1 LKQFTYKAKDKNNR
15 RVKGAVAALNRNV
28 ALLDLKGRKYRDIKV
43 AEVTPK
49 AIKDQGKPFAW
60 GPFGK
65 VTDEE
70 IVLFTKKVSTM
81 VRSGL
86 TILDALTL
94 VSSQTQ
100 NKVFK
105 YAIDDIVASINMG
118 NSLSIS
124 VRRQPKYFDEVF
136 CNMIEAGEIS
146 GKLDSFL
153 DRIVEGQERMQTIR
167 KGIKSALFYPMTLVI
182 VTLLITYGMLTK
194 VVPTFTEMYKGMG
207 KKLPGPTQVIVDASD
222 WILNGWNVL
231 SVIAV
236 VVTIK
241 VIHNQ
246 LFKRVYGYKKAIN
259 VIFLKLPI
267 MGNIIIKSTI
277 ARLSLLM
284 ANLFAAGIGVE
295 EILRV
300 SSRITP
306 NTVFVEAMGRIS
318 ERVVSGVELSSLFAE
333 EPIFPLELS
342 QLIKV
347 GEKTGNMDEMLSSI
361 ARYYQEEF
369 EATVE
374 GLTSMIEPLMIV
386 FVGALIGAMVV
397 ALYLP
402 IFSQGDM
409 VG

>member
-1 LKQFTYKAKDKNNR
+1 MKQFNFKAKDKTNR
-15 RVKGAVAALNRNV
+15 RIKGTLEALNRNV
-28 ALLDLKGRKYRDIKV
+28 ALTELKGRKYRDIKINE
-43 AEVTPK
+43 APPPK
-49 AIKDQGKPFAW
+49 KQGKPLVW
-60 GPFGK
+60 GPIGK
-65 VTDEE
+65 VKAEE

-86 TILDALTL
+86 TILDALVL
-94 VSSQTQ
+94 VSAQTQ
-100 NKVFK
+100 NPVFK
-105 YAIDDIVASINMG
+105 YAIEDVIASINQG

-124 VRRQPKYFDEVF
+124 VRKQPKYFDEIF

-167 KGIKSALFYPMTLVI
+167 KGIKSALFYPITLVV

-231 SVIAV
+231 SVIGV
-236 VVTIK
+236 VIAIK
-241 VIHNQ
+241 IIHGQ
-246 LFKRVYGYKKAIN
+246 LFKRVYGYRRAID

-267 MGNIIIKSTI
+267 MGNILVKSTV

-300 SSRITP
+300 SARVTP
-306 NTVFVEAMGRIS
+306 NTIFVEAMGRIS
-318 ERVVSGVELSSLFAE
+318 ERIVSGAELSTLFAE
-333 EPIFPLELS
+333 EPVFPIELS
-342 QLIKV
+342 QLIRV

-369 EATVE
+369 ETTVE
-374 GLTSMIEPLMIV
+374 GLTSMIEPIMIV

>member
-1 LKQFTYKAKDKNNR
+1 MKQFNFKAKDKTNR
-15 RVKGAVAALNRNV
+15 RIKGTLEALNRNV
-28 ALLDLKGRKYRDIKV
+28 ALTELKGRKYRDIKINE
-43 AEVTPK
+43 APPPK
-49 AIKDQGKPFAW
+49 KQGKPLVW
-60 GPFGK
+60 GPLGK
-65 VTDEE
+65 VKDEE

-86 TILDALTL
+86 TILDALVL
-94 VSSQTQ
+94 VSAQTQ
-100 NKVFK
+100 NPVFK
-105 YAIDDIVASINMG
+105 YAIEDVIASINQG

-124 VRRQPKYFDEVF
+124 VRKQPKYFDEIF

-167 KGIKSALFYPMTLVI
+167 KGIKSALFYPITLVV

-231 SVIAV
+231 SVIGV
-236 VVTIK
+236 VIAIK
-241 VIHNQ
+241 IIHGQ
-246 LFKRVYGYKKAIN
+246 LFKRVYGYRRAID

-267 MGNIIIKSTI
+267 MGNILVKSTV

-300 SSRITP
+300 SARVTP
-306 NTVFVEAMGRIS
+306 NTIFVEAMGRIS
-318 ERVVSGVELSSLFAE
+318 ERIVSGAELSTLFAE
-333 EPIFPLELS
+333 EPVFPIELS
-342 QLIKV
+342 QLIRV

-369 EATVE
+369 ETTVE
-374 GLTSMIEPLMIV
+374 GLTSMIEPIMIV

>member
-1 LKQFTYKAKDKNNR
+1 VKQFNFKAKDKTNR
-15 RVKGAVAALNRNV
+15 RIKGTLEALNRNV
-28 ALLDLKGRKYRDIKV
+28 ALTELKGRKYRDIKINE
-43 AEVTPK
+43 APPPK
-49 AIKDQGKPFAW
+49 KQGKPLVW
-60 GPFGK
+60 GPIGK
-65 VTDEE
+65 VKDEE

-86 TILDALTL
+86 TILDALVL
-94 VSSQTQ
+94 VSAQTQ
-100 NKVFK
+100 NPVFK
-105 YAIDDIVASINMG
+105 YAIEDVIASINQG

-124 VRRQPKYFDEVF
+124 VRKQPKYFDEIF

-167 KGIKSALFYPMTLVI
+167 KGIKSALFYPITLVV

-222 WILNGWNVL
+222 WILNGWTVL
-231 SVIAV
+231 SVIGV
-236 VVTIK
+236 VIAIK
-241 VIHNQ
+241 IIHGQ
-246 LFKRVYGYKKAIN
+246 LFKRVYGYRRAID

-267 MGNIIIKSTI
+267 MGNILVKSTV

-300 SSRITP
+300 SARVTP
-306 NTVFVEAMGRIS
+306 NTIFVEAMGRIS
-318 ERVVSGVELSSLFAE
+318 ERIVSGAELSTLFAE
-333 EPIFPLELS
+333 EPVFPIELS
-342 QLIKV
+342 QLIRV

-369 EATVE
+369 ETTVE
-374 GLTSMIEPLMIV
+374 GLTSMIEPIMIV

>member
-1 LKQFTYKAKDKNNR
+1 MKQFNFKAKDKSNR
-15 RVKGAVAALNRNV
+15 SIKGSIAALNRND
-28 ALLDLKGRKYRDIKV
+28 AIAELKGRKYRDIKV
-43 AEVTPK
+43 AEAAAPK
-49 AIKDQGKPFAW
+49 KQTKPLVW

-65 VTDEE
+65 VKDEE

-86 TILDALTL
+86 TILDALVL

-100 NKVFK
+100 NPVFK
-105 YAIDDIVASINMG
+105 YAIEDIIANINQG
-118 NSLSIS
+118 NSLSAS

-167 KGIKSALFYPMTLVI
+167 KGIKSALFYPVTLVV

-207 KKLPGPTQVIVDASD
+207 KKLPGATQVIVDASD
-222 WILNGWNVL
+222 WILNGWNVI
-231 SVIAV
+231 SVIGV
-236 VVTIK
+236 VITIK
-241 VIHNQ
+241 IVHGQ
-246 LFKRVYGYKKAIN
+246 LYKRVYGYRKMFNI
-259 VIFLKLPI
+259 IFLKLPL
-267 MGNIIIKSTI
+267 MGPIVIKSTI

-306 NTVFVEAMGRIS
+306 NLVFVESLGRIQ
-318 ERVVSGVELSSLFAE
+318 ERVMTGAELSALFAE
-333 EPIFPLELS
+333 EPIFPIELS

-369 EATVE
+369 ETTVE
-374 GLTSMIEPLMIV
+374 GLTSMIEPIMIV

>member
-1 LKQFTYKAKDKNNR
+1 MKQFNFKAKDKTNR
-15 RVKGAVAALNRNV
+15 RIKGTLEALNRNV
-28 ALLDLKGRKYRDIKV
+28 ALTELKGRKYRDIKINE
-43 AEVTPK
+43 APPPK
-49 AIKDQGKPFAW
+49 KQGKPLVW
-60 GPFGK
+60 GPIGK
-65 VTDEE
+65 VKDEE

-86 TILDALTL
+86 TILDALVL
-94 VSSQTQ
+94 VSAQTQ
-100 NKVFK
+100 NPVFK
-105 YAIDDIVASINMG
+105 YAIEDVIASINQG

-124 VRRQPKYFDEVF
+124 VRKQPKYFDEIF

-167 KGIKSALFYPMTLVI
+167 KGIKSALFYPITLVV

-231 SVIAV
+231 SVIGV
-236 VVTIK
+236 VIAIK
-241 VIHNQ
+241 IIHGQ
-246 LFKRVYGYKKAIN
+246 LLKRVYGYRRAID

-267 MGNIIIKSTI
+267 MGNILVKSTV

-300 SSRITP
+300 SARVTP
-306 NTVFVEAMGRIS
+306 NTIFVEAMGRIS
-318 ERVVSGVELSSLFAE
+318 ERIVSGAELSTLFAE
-333 EPIFPLELS
+333 EPVFPIELS
-342 QLIKV
+342 QLIRV

-369 EATVE
+369 ETTVE
-374 GLTSMIEPLMIV
+374 GLTSMIEPIMIV

>member
-1 LKQFTYKAKDKNNR
+1 MKQFNFKAKDKTNR
-15 RVKGAVAALNRNV
+15 RIKGTLEALNRNV
-28 ALLDLKGRKYRDIKV
+28 ALTELKGRKYRDIKINE
-43 AEVTPK
+43 APPPK
-49 AIKDQGKPFAW
+49 KQGKPLVW
-60 GPFGK
+60 GPIGK
-65 VTDEE
+65 VKDEE

-86 TILDALTL
+86 TILDALVL
-94 VSSQTQ
+94 VSAQTQ
-100 NKVFK
+100 NPVFK
-105 YAIDDIVASINMG
+105 YAIEDVIASINQG

-124 VRRQPKYFDEVF
+124 VRKQPKYFDEIF

-167 KGIKSALFYPMTLVI
+167 KGIKSALFYPITLVV

-231 SVIAV
+231 SVIGV
-236 VVTIK
+236 VIAIK
-241 VIHNQ
+241 IIHGH
-246 LFKRVYGYKKAIN
+246 LFKRVYGYRRAID

-267 MGNIIIKSTI
+267 MGNILVKSTV

-300 SSRITP
+300 SARVTP
-306 NTVFVEAMGRIS
+306 NTIFVEAMGRIS
-318 ERVVSGVELSSLFAE
+318 ERIVSGAELSTLFAE
-333 EPIFPLELS
+333 EPVFPIELS
-342 QLIKV
+342 QLVRV

-369 EATVE
+369 ETTVE
-374 GLTSMIEPLMIV
+374 GLTSMIEPIMIV

>member
-1 LKQFTYKAKDKNNR
+1 MKQFTYKAKDKNNR
-15 RVKGAVAALNRNV
+15 RVKGAVAALNRND

-43 AEVTPK
+43 AEVTAK
-49 AIKDQGKPFAW
+49 AIKDQGKPFVW

-207 KKLPGPTQVIVDASD
+207 KKLPGPTQAIVDASD

-231 SVIAV
+231 SVIA
-236 VVTIK
+236 IK

-318 ERVVSGVELSSLFAE
+318 ERVVSGAELSSLFAE

>member
-1 LKQFTYKAKDKNNR
+1 MKQFNFKAKDKTNR
-15 RVKGAVAALNRNV
+15 RIKGTLEALNRNV
-28 ALLDLKGRKYRDIKV
+28 ALTELKGRKYRDIKINE
-43 AEVTPK
+43 APPPK
-49 AIKDQGKPFAW
+49 KQGKPLVW
-60 GPFGK
+60 GPIGK
-65 VTDEE
+65 VKDEE

-86 TILDALTL
+86 TILDALVL
-94 VSSQTQ
+94 VSAQTQ
-100 NKVFK
+100 NPVFK
-105 YAIDDIVASINMG
+105 YAIEDVIASINQG

-124 VRRQPKYFDEVF
+124 VRKQPKYFDEIF
-136 CNMIEAGEIS
+136 CNMSEAGEIS

-167 KGIKSALFYPMTLVI
+167 KGIKSALFYPITLVV

-231 SVIAV
+231 SVIGV
-236 VVTIK
+236 VIAIK
-241 VIHNQ
+241 IIHGQ
-246 LFKRVYGYKKAIN
+246 LFKRVYGYRRAID

-267 MGNIIIKSTI
+267 MGNILVKSTV

-300 SSRITP
+300 SARVTP
-306 NTVFVEAMGRIS
+306 NTIFVEAMGRIS
-318 ERVVSGVELSSLFAE
+318 ERIVSGAELSTLFAE
-333 EPIFPLELS
+333 EPVFPIELS
-342 QLIKV
+342 QLIRV

-369 EATVE
+369 ETTVE
-374 GLTSMIEPLMIV
+374 GLTSMIEPIMIV

>member
-1 LKQFTYKAKDKNNR
+1 VKQFNFKAKDKTNR
-15 RVKGAVAALNRNV
+15 RIKGTLEALNRNV
-28 ALLDLKGRKYRDIKV
+28 ALTELKGRKYRDIKINE
-43 AEVTPK
+43 APPPK
-49 AIKDQGKPFAW
+49 KQGKPLVW
-60 GPFGK
+60 GPIGK
-65 VTDEE
+65 VKDEE

-86 TILDALTL
+86 TILDALVL
-94 VSSQTQ
+94 VSAQTQ
-100 NKVFK
+100 NPVFK
-105 YAIDDIVASINMG
+105 YAIEDVIASINQG

-124 VRRQPKYFDEVF
+124 VRKQPKYFDEIF

-167 KGIKSALFYPMTLVI
+167 KGIKSALFYPITLVV

-231 SVIAV
+231 SVIGV
-236 VVTIK
+236 VIAIK
-241 VIHNQ
+241 IIHGQ
-246 LFKRVYGYKKAIN
+246 LFKRVYGYRRAID

-267 MGNIIIKSTI
+267 MGNILVKSTV

-300 SSRITP
+300 SARVTP
-306 NTVFVEAMGRIS
+306 NTIFVEAMGRIS
-318 ERVVSGVELSSLFAE
+318 ERIVSGAELSTLFAE
-333 EPIFPLELS
+333 EPVFPIELS
-342 QLIKV
+342 QLIRV

-369 EATVE
+369 ETTVE
-374 GLTSMIEPLMIV
+374 GLTSMIEPIMIV

>member
-1 LKQFTYKAKDKNNR
+1 VKQFNFKAKDKSNR
-15 RVKGAVAALNRNV
+15 SIKGSIAALNRND
-28 ALLDLKGRKYRDIKV
+28 AIAELKGRKYRDIKV
-43 AEVTPK
+43 AEAAAPK
-49 AIKDQGKPFAW
+49 KQTKPFVW

-65 VTDEE
+65 VKDEE

-86 TILDALTL
+86 TILDALVL

-100 NKVFK
+100 NPVFK
-105 YAIDDIVASINMG
+105 YAIEDIIANINQG
-118 NSLSIS
+118 NSLSSS

-167 KGIKSALFYPMTLVI
+167 KGIKSALFYPVTLVV

-207 KKLPGPTQVIVDASD
+207 KKLPGATQVIVDASD
-222 WILNGWNVL
+222 WILNGWNVI
-231 SVIAV
+231 SVIGV
-236 VVTIK
+236 VITIK
-241 VIHNQ
+241 IIHGQ
-246 LFKRVYGYKKAIN
+246 LYKRVYGYRKMFNI
-259 VIFLKLPI
+259 IFLKLPL
-267 MGNIIIKSTI
+267 MGPIVIKSTI

-306 NTVFVEAMGRIS
+306 NLVFVEALGRIQ
-318 ERVVSGVELSSLFAE
+318 ERVMTGAELSALFAE
-333 EPIFPLELS
+333 EPIFPIELS

-369 EATVE
+369 ETTVE
-374 GLTSMIEPLMIV
+374 GLTSMIEPIMIV

>member
-1 LKQFTYKAKDKNNR
+1 MKQFNFKAKDKTNR
-15 RVKGAVAALNRNV
+15 RIKGTLEALNRNV
-28 ALLDLKGRKYRDIKV
+28 ALTELKGRKYRDIKINE
-43 AEVTPK
+43 APPPK
-49 AIKDQGKPFAW
+49 KQGKPLVW
-60 GPFGK
+60 GPIGK
-65 VTDEE
+65 VKDEE

-86 TILDALTL
+86 TILDALVL
-94 VSSQTQ
+94 VSAQTQ
-100 NKVFK
+100 NPVFT
-105 YAIDDIVASINMG
+105 YAIEDVIASINQG

-124 VRRQPKYFDEVF
+124 VRKQPKYFDEIF

-167 KGIKSALFYPMTLVI
+167 KGIKSALFYPITLVV

-231 SVIAV
+231 SVIGV
-236 VVTIK
+236 VIAIK
-241 VIHNQ
+241 IIHGQ
-246 LFKRVYGYKKAIN
+246 LFKRVYGYRRAID

-267 MGNIIIKSTI
+267 MGNILVKSTV

-300 SSRITP
+300 SARVTP
-306 NTVFVEAMGRIS
+306 NTIFVEAMGRIS
-318 ERVVSGVELSSLFAE
+318 ERIVSGAELSTLFAE
-333 EPIFPLELS
+333 EPVFPIELS
-342 QLIKV
+342 QLIRV

-369 EATVE
+369 ETTVE
-374 GLTSMIEPLMIV
+374 GLTSMIEPIMIV

>member
-1 LKQFTYKAKDKNNR
+1 MKQFNFKAKDKNNR
-15 RVKGAVAALNRNV
+15 RIKGTIAALNRNN
-28 ALLDLKGRKYRDIKV
+28 ALAELKGRKFRDIKV
-43 AEVTPK
+43 SEAVAPK
-49 AIKDQGKPFAW
+49 KQAKPFVW

-86 TILDALTL
+86 TILDALVL

-100 NKVFK
+100 NPVFK
-105 YAIDDIVASINMG
+105 MAIEDIIANINQG

-124 VRRQPKYFDEVF
+124 VRRQSKYFDEVF

-167 KGIKSALFYPMTLVI
+167 KGIKSALFYPVTLVI

-207 KKLPGPTQVIVDASD
+207 KKLPGPTQAIVDASD
-222 WILNGWNVL
+222 WILNGWNVI
-231 SVIAV
+231 SVIAFV
-236 VVTIK
+236 VAIK
-241 VIHNQ
+241 IIHNQ
-246 LFKRVYGYKKAIN
+246 LFKRVYGYKKMIN
-259 VIFLKLPI
+259 VLFLKLPI

-306 NTVFVEAMGRIS
+306 NLVFVEALGRIQ
-318 ERVVSGVELSSLFAE
+318 ERVMTGAELSALFAE
-333 EPIFPLELS
+333 EPIFPIELS

-369 EATVE
+369 ETTVE
-374 GLTSMIEPLMIV
+374 GLTSMIEPIMIV

>member
-1 LKQFTYKAKDKNNR
+1 M
-15 RVKGAVAALNRNV
+15 G
-28 ALLDLKGRKYRDIKV
+28 
-43 AEVTPK
+43 
-49 AIKDQGKPFAW
+49 
-60 GPFGK
+60 
-65 VTDEE
+65 
-70 IVLFTKKVSTM
+70 
-81 VRSGL
+81 RSGL
-86 TILDALTL
+86 TILDALVL
-94 VSSQTQ
+94 VSAQTQ
-100 NKVFK
+100 NPVFK
-105 YAIDDIVASINMG
+105 YAIEDVIASINQG

-124 VRRQPKYFDEVF
+124 VRKQPKYFDEIF

-167 KGIKSALFYPMTLVI
+167 KGIKSALFYPITLVV

-231 SVIAV
+231 SVIGV
-236 VVTIK
+236 VIAIK
-241 VIHNQ
+241 IIHGQ
-246 LFKRVYGYKKAIN
+246 LFKRVYGYRRAID

-267 MGNIIIKSTI
+267 MGNILVKSTV

-300 SSRITP
+300 SARVTP
-306 NTVFVEAMGRIS
+306 NTIFVEAMGRIS
-318 ERVVSGVELSSLFAE
+318 ERIVSGAELSTLFAE
-333 EPIFPLELS
+333 EPVFPIELS
-342 QLIKV
+342 QLIRV

-369 EATVE
+369 ETTVE
-374 GLTSMIEPLMIV
+374 GLTSMIEPIICQ
-386 FVGALIGAMVV
+386 LIC
-397 ALYLP
+397 
-402 IFSQGDM
+402 IF
-409 VG
+409 

>member
-1 LKQFTYKAKDKNNR
+1 M
-15 RVKGAVAALNRNV
+15 
-28 ALLDLKGRKYRDIKV
+28 
-43 AEVTPK
+43 AEVTAK
-49 AIKDQGKPFAW
+49 AIKDQGKPFVW

-318 ERVVSGVELSSLFAE
+318 ERVVSGAELSSLFAE

>member
-1 LKQFTYKAKDKNNR
+1 MKQFNFKAKDKTNR
-15 RVKGAVAALNRNV
+15 RIKGTLEALNRNV
-28 ALLDLKGRKYRDIKV
+28 ALTELKGRKYRDIKINE
-43 AEVTPK
+43 APPPK
-49 AIKDQGKPFAW
+49 KQGKPLVW
-60 GPFGK
+60 GPIGK
-65 VTDEE
+65 VKDEE
-70 IVLFTKKVSTM
+70 IVVFTKKVSTM

-86 TILDALTL
+86 TILDALVL
-94 VSSQTQ
+94 VSAQTQ
-100 NKVFK
+100 NPVFK
-105 YAIDDIVASINMG
+105 YAIEDVIASINQG

-124 VRRQPKYFDEVF
+124 VRKQPKYFDEIF

-167 KGIKSALFYPMTLVI
+167 KGIKSALFYPITLVV

-231 SVIAV
+231 SVIGV
-236 VVTIK
+236 VIAIK
-241 VIHNQ
+241 IIHGQ
-246 LFKRVYGYKKAIN
+246 LFKRVYGYRRAID

-267 MGNIIIKSTI
+267 MGNILVKSTV

-300 SSRITP
+300 SARVTP
-306 NTVFVEAMGRIS
+306 NTIFVEAMGRIS
-318 ERVVSGVELSSLFAE
+318 ERIVSGAELSTLFAE
-333 EPIFPLELS
+333 EPVFPIELS
-342 QLIKV
+342 QLIRV

-369 EATVE
+369 ETTVE
-374 GLTSMIEPLMIV
+374 GLTSMIEPIMIV

>member
-1 LKQFTYKAKDKNNR
+1 MKQFNFKAKDKTNR
-15 RVKGAVAALNRNV
+15 RIKGTLEALNRNV
-28 ALLDLKGRKYRDIKV
+28 ALTELKGRKYRYIKINE
-43 AEVTPK
+43 APPPK
-49 AIKDQGKPFAW
+49 KQGKPLVW
-60 GPFGK
+60 GPIGK
-65 VTDEE
+65 VKDEE

-86 TILDALTL
+86 TILDALVL
-94 VSSQTQ
+94 VSAQTQ
-100 NKVFK
+100 NPVFK
-105 YAIDDIVASINMG
+105 YAIEDVIASINQG

-124 VRRQPKYFDEVF
+124 VRKQPKYFDEIF

-167 KGIKSALFYPMTLVI
+167 KGIKSALFYPITLVV

-231 SVIAV
+231 SVIGV
-236 VVTIK
+236 VIAIK
-241 VIHNQ
+241 IIHGQ
-246 LFKRVYGYKKAIN
+246 LFKRVYGYRRAID

-267 MGNIIIKSTI
+267 MGNILVKSTV

-300 SSRITP
+300 SARVTP
-306 NTVFVEAMGRIS
+306 NTIFVEAMGRIS
-318 ERVVSGVELSSLFAE
+318 ERIVSGAELSTLFAE
-333 EPIFPLELS
+333 EPVFPIELS
-342 QLIKV
+342 QLIRV

-369 EATVE
+369 ETTVE
-374 GLTSMIEPLMIV
+374 GLTSMIEPIMIV

>member
-1 LKQFTYKAKDKNNR
+1 MKQFNFKAKDKTNR
-15 RVKGAVAALNRNV
+15 RIKGTLEALNRNV
-28 ALLDLKGRKYRDIKV
+28 ALTELKGRKYRDIKINE
-43 AEVTPK
+43 APPPK
-49 AIKDQGKPFAW
+49 KQGKPLVW
-60 GPFGK
+60 GPIGK
-65 VTDEE
+65 VKDEE

-86 TILDALTL
+86 TILDALVL
-94 VSSQTQ
+94 VSAQTQ
-100 NKVFK
+100 NPVFK
-105 YAIDDIVASINMG
+105 YAIEDVIASINQG

-124 VRRQPKYFDEVF
+124 VRKQPKYFDEIF

-167 KGIKSALFYPMTLVI
+167 KGIKSALFYPNTLVV

-231 SVIAV
+231 SVIGV
-236 VVTIK
+236 VIAIK
-241 VIHNQ
+241 IIHGQ
-246 LFKRVYGYKKAIN
+246 LFKRVYGYRRAID

-267 MGNIIIKSTI
+267 MGNILVKSTV

-300 SSRITP
+300 SARVTP
-306 NTVFVEAMGRIS
+306 NTIFVEAMGRIS
-318 ERVVSGVELSSLFAE
+318 ERIVSGAELSTLFAE
-333 EPIFPLELS
+333 EPVFPIELS
-342 QLIKV
+342 QLIRV

-369 EATVE
+369 ETTVE
-374 GLTSMIEPLMIV
+374 GLTSMIEPIMIV

>member
-1 LKQFTYKAKDKNNR
+1 MKQFNFKAKDKTNR
-15 RVKGAVAALNRNV
+15 RIKGTLEALNRNV
-28 ALLDLKGRKYRDIKV
+28 ALTELKGRKYRDIKINE
-43 AEVTPK
+43 APPPK
-49 AIKDQGKPFAW
+49 KQGKPLVW
-60 GPFGK
+60 GPIGK
-65 VTDEE
+65 VKDEE

-86 TILDALTL
+86 TILDALVL
-94 VSSQTQ
+94 VSAQTQ
-100 NKVFK
+100 NPVFK
-105 YAIDDIVASINMG
+105 YAIEDVIASINQG

-124 VRRQPKYFDEVF
+124 VRKQPKYFDEIF

-167 KGIKSALFYPMTLVI
+167 KGIKSALFYPITLVV

-231 SVIAV
+231 SVIGV
-236 VVTIK
+236 VIAIK
-241 VIHNQ
+241 IIHGQ
-246 LFKRVYGYKKAIN
+246 LFKRVYGYRRAID

-267 MGNIIIKSTI
+267 MGNILVKSTV

-300 SSRITP
+300 SARVTP
-306 NTVFVEAMGRIS
+306 NTIFVEAMGRIS
-318 ERVVSGVELSSLFAE
+318 ERIVSGAELSTLFAE
-333 EPIFPLELS
+333 EPVFPIELS
-342 QLIKV
+342 QLIRV

-369 EATVE
+369 ETTVE
-374 GLTSMIEPLMIV
+374 GLTSMIEPIMIV

>member
-1 LKQFTYKAKDKNNR
+1 MKQFNFKAKDKTNR
-15 RVKGAVAALNRNV
+15 RIKGTLEALNRNV
-28 ALLDLKGRKYRDIKV
+28 ALTELKGRKYRDIKINE
-43 AEVTPK
+43 APPPK
-49 AIKDQGKPFAW
+49 RQGKPFVW
-60 GPFGK
+60 GPLGK
-65 VTDEE
+65 VKDEE

-86 TILDALTL
+86 TILDALVL
-94 VSSQTQ
+94 VSAQTQ
-100 NKVFK
+100 NPVFK
-105 YAIDDIVASINMG
+105 YAIEDVIASINQG

-124 VRRQPKYFDEVF
+124 VRKQPKYFDEIF

-167 KGIKSALFYPMTLVI
+167 KGIKSALFYPITLVV

-231 SVIAV
+231 SVIGV
-236 VVTIK
+236 VIAIK
-241 VIHNQ
+241 IIHGQ
-246 LFKRVYGYKKAIN
+246 LFKRVYGYRRAID

-267 MGNIIIKSTI
+267 MGNILVKSTV

-300 SSRITP
+300 SARVTP
-306 NTVFVEAMGRIS
+306 NTIFVEAMGRIS
-318 ERVVSGVELSSLFAE
+318 ERIVSGAELSTLFAE
-333 EPIFPLELS
+333 EPVFPIELS
-342 QLIKV
+342 QLIRV

-369 EATVE
+369 ETTVE
-374 GLTSMIEPLMIV
+374 GLTSMIEPIMIV

>member
-1 LKQFTYKAKDKNNR
+1 MKQFNFKAKDKTNR
-15 RVKGAVAALNRNV
+15 RIKGTLEALNRNV
-28 ALLDLKGRKYRDIKV
+28 ALTELKGRKYRDIKINE
-43 AEVTPK
+43 APPPK
-49 AIKDQGKPFAW
+49 KQSKPLVW
-60 GPFGK
+60 GPLGK
-65 VTDEE
+65 VKDEE

-86 TILDALTL
+86 TILDALVL
-94 VSSQTQ
+94 VSAQTQ
-100 NKVFK
+100 NPVFK
-105 YAIDDIVASINMG
+105 YAIEDVIASINQG

-124 VRRQPKYFDEVF
+124 VRKQPKYFDEIF

-167 KGIKSALFYPMTLVI
+167 KGIKSALFYPITLVV

-231 SVIAV
+231 SVIGV
-236 VVTIK
+236 VIAIK
-241 VIHNQ
+241 IIHGQ
-246 LFKRVYGYKKAIN
+246 LFKRVYGYRRAID

-267 MGNIIIKSTI
+267 MGNILVKSTV

-300 SSRITP
+300 SARVTP
-306 NTVFVEAMGRIS
+306 NTIFVEAMGRIS
-318 ERVVSGVELSSLFAE
+318 ERIVSGAELSTLFAE
-333 EPIFPLELS
+333 EPVFPIELS
-342 QLIKV
+342 QLIRV

-369 EATVE
+369 ETTVE
-374 GLTSMIEPLMIV
+374 GLTSMIEPIMIV